1 MSGGLVS
8 SEASLFGLQMA
19 PFLLCV
25 HMVVTL
31 CVQMSDVCLSVSK
44 FPLLI
49 SIQVTLDWGPS

>member
-25 HMVVTL
+25 HTVVSL
-31 CVQMSDVCLSVSK
+31 CVQMSDVSLSVAK

-49 SIQVTLDWGPS
+49 RIQVILD

>member
-25 HMVVTL
+25 HTVVTL
-31 CVQMSDVCLSVSK
+31 SVQMSDVSLSVSK
-44 FPLLI
+44 FLLLI
-49 SIQVTLDWGPS
+49 RIQVILY